1 MKKSILVALT
11 AAMVLSMST
20 LTAFAAPS
28 ATVSDSET
36 TKETTTS
43 NTSNSSY
50 DDTDYDK
57 YASSSTAASTT
68 TTTTTTTSAA
78 TAVDP
83 KVYVENTTVSEGYTV
98 SAVDATTEE
107 ATNVAVQ
114 NAILGNL
121 EVVAQLL
128 GDKNIAAAIQ
138 DPTQEVTAQIR
149 SIVNVDPTTATK
161 NANGKYEFTLTSKFL
176 GTGRVL
182 VLHYNGNWETLVPK
196 AVNGQNVVV
205 ESDSCSPFAIV
216 ELNVA
221 STTGANTVATSPK
234 TGETLP
240 VAMMVVVLGIVGAAV
255 CTKKIFA

>member
-20 LTAFAAPS
+20 LTAFAAGSP
-28 ATVSDSET
+28 
-36 TKETTTS
+36 
-43 NTSNSSY
+43 SY

-57 YASSSTAASTT
+57 YGTAAST

-182 VLHYNGNWETLVPK
+182 VLHYNGN
-196 AVNGQNVVV
+196 
-205 ESDSCSPFAIV
+205 
-216 ELNVA
+216 
-221 STTGANTVATSPK
+221 
-234 TGETLP
+234 
-240 VAMMVVVLGIVGAAV
+240 
-255 CTKKIFA
+255 